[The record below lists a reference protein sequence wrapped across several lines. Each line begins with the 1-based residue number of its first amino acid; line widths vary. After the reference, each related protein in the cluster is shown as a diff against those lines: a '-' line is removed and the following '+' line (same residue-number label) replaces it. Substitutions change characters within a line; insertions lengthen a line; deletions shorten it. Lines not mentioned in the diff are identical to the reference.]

1 MDGVSSRKLT
11 WGICIAGI
19 TIAII
24 SFFFLPEIIPVHFAG
39 NGVADDFGNKI
50 EIFLMPILL
59 LAVTILSG
67 IKSVKYVLMHSK
79 TWLTVG
85 QYQMYEY
92 WGVCQ
97 VPEEAHYNADTVI
110 TLKEFPNISMALAE
124 IFADID
130 WGFTIWF
137 LWIRTIRYVFCN
149 PLQTWCMWWENSW
162 HQIRLKRYFVN
173 WVWFLNLQCRVRWRN
188 LFLQIISRQEIWKIL
203 PKVKL

>member
-19 TIAII
+19 MIAII

-39 NGVADDFGNKI
+39 NGAADDFGNKM

-59 LAVTILSG
+59 LTVTILSG

-92 WGVCQ
+92 
-97 VPEEAHYNADTVI
+97 
-110 TLKEFPNISMALAE
+110 
-124 IFADID
+124 
-130 WGFTIWF
+130 
-137 LWIRTIRYVFCN
+137 
-149 PLQTWCMWWENSW
+149 
-162 HQIRLKRYFVN
+162 
-173 WVWFLNLQCRVRWRN
+173 
-188 LFLQIISRQEIWKIL
+188 
-203 PKVKL
+203 